1 MTSPRITSI
10 DPIISEN
17 EMTSISTEPLLIKNF
32 KEMSR
37 WAAALIHLSLS
48 AVLAIAVIL
57 LLYFVW
63 YPQPFFDASG
73 GKFLLSL
80 LVAVDVILGPLITLI
95 IFNTKK
101 KSLRFDLAVI
111 AFIQLAA
118 LCYGVY
124 TMYLARPAF
133 VVFALDQF
141 TVISANDVDQKM
153 MSKVTNPE
161 FKSIPLTGP
170 KFAYSV
176 PQTSGKDLEGM
187 QLSLLGF
194 APQYY
199 VPYQEM
205 ATNAVSEGKSLTELY
220 KGWPQVKANVEA
232 ELKHHNKNSSE
243 VVFVRVVAKLMVMAA
258 LLDAKTGSIISIVPL
273 NTI

>member
-1 MTSPRITSI
+1 MTSTGITATDSI
-10 DPIISEN
+10 ASAN
-17 EMTSISTEPLLIKNF
+17 ELTSISPESAPVQTNAG
-32 KEMSR
+32 MSR
-37 WAAALIHLSLS
+37 WKAALIHLSLS
-48 AVLAIAVIL
+48 VVMAIAVVL

-80 LVAVDVILGPLITLI
+80 MIAVDVILGPLITLI

-101 KSLRFDLAVI
+101 KSLKFDLAFI
-111 AFIQLAA
+111 AFVQIAA

-141 TVISANDVDQKM
+141 TVISANDVDQNQLA
-153 MSKVTNPE
+153 KVTRPE
-161 FKSIPLTGP
+161 FKSVPLTGP

-176 PQTSGKDLEGM
+176 PQTAGKDLEGM
-187 QLSLLGF
+187 QLSMLGF

-199 VPYQEM
+199 VPYADKSNE
-205 ATNAVSEGKSLTELY
+205 AVSEGKPIADLY
-220 KGWPQVKANVEA
+220 KGWPHAKDAVEGV
-232 ELKHHNKNSSE
+232 LKRHNKRE
-243 VVFVRVVAKLMVMAA
+243 ADVVFVKVVAKLMVMAA
-258 LLDAKTGSIISIVPL
+258 LLDAKTGTIISIVPL
-273 NTI
+273 NNL

>member
-1 MTSPRITSI
+1 MISSEMPSFEPT
-10 DPIISEN
+10 IIAN
-17 EMTSISTEPLLIKNF
+17 ELISISPEPAPTNTTKS
-32 KEMSR
+32 MSR
-37 WAAALIHLSLS
+37 WKAALIHLSLS
-48 AVLAIAVIL
+48 VVMAIAVVL

-80 LVAVDVILGPLITLI
+80 MIAVDVILGPLITLI

-101 KSLRFDLAVI
+101 KSLKFDLAFI
-111 AFIQLAA
+111 AFVQIAA

-141 TVISANDVDQKM
+141 TVISANDVDQNQLA
-153 MSKVTNPE
+153 KVTRPE
-161 FKSIPLTGP
+161 FKSVPLTGP

-176 PQTSGKDLEGM
+176 PQTAGKDLEGM
-187 QLSLLGF
+187 QLSMLGF

-199 VPYQEM
+199 VPYADKSIE
-205 ATNAVSEGKSLTELY
+205 AVSEGKPIADLY
-220 KGWPQVKANVEA
+220 KGWPQAKDDVEA
-232 ELKHHNKNSSE
+232 VLKSQNKHE
-243 VVFVRVVAKLMVMAA
+243 ADVVFVKVVAKLMVMAA
-258 LLDAKTGSIISIVPL
+258 ILDAKSGSIISIVPL
-273 NTI
+273 NKL